1 MRGERQTRADDR
13 LRIGAVQ
20 MNSGADETAN
30 VQAAVG
36 AIEEAHS
43 AGARLVV
50 LPETFHYMGPEAER
64 PRHAQPIPGPL
75 TERLADLARRFS
87 LTLVAGSILE
97 RSANPRRCYNTAVVF
112 SPDGALVARYRKVH
126 LFDVDIPGGL
136 RAEESR
142 CYLAGTEEVVVPV
155 GGVRLGLAICFDVR
169 FPEFFLGLRER
180 GAEVIVLPSAFTART
195 GADHWELLVRARA
208 LDSQCF
214 VVAANQCGEHA
225 RAGASFGHSLIVDP
239 WGGVVARA
247 GEKPAVL
254 VAEVV
259 LERVAEVRR
268 SLPLRRTGER
278 EG

>member
-1 MRGERQTRADDR
+1 MSAQRPTPKPGSLQVA
-13 LRIGAVQ
+13 AVQ

-30 VQAAVG
+30 VQAAVT
-36 AIEEAHS
+36 AVEEAHS
-43 AGARLVV
+43 AGAQLVV

-64 PRHAQPIPGPL
+64 PRHAQPVPGPL
-75 TERLADLARRFS
+75 TEHLGDLARKFS
-87 LTLVAGSILE
+87 LALVGGSILE
-97 RSANPRRCYNTAVVF
+97 QSPDPRRCYNTAVLF
-112 SPDGALVARYRKVH
+112 SAEGALVARYRKAH
-126 LFDVDIPGGL
+126 LFDVDIPGGP

-155 GGVRLGLAICFDVR
+155 GGVRLGLGICFDVR
-169 FPEFFLGLRER
+169 FPKFFLGLRER

-214 VVAANQCGEHA
+214 VIAANQCGEHA
-225 RAGASFGHSLIVDP
+225 GAAASYGHSLIVDP
-239 WGGVVARA
+239 WGGVVACA
-247 GEKPAVL
+247 GEEPAVL

-259 LERVAEVRR
+259 LGRVAEVRR
-268 SLPLRRTGER
+268 SLPLRREGER